1 MLASGLCAEFGRC
14 TGRYLRQTSRGQ
26 DPVHRK
32 RFCFLEVD
40 GGGAARCVLV
50 QRIHMMGGVGQCE
63 SKGLYSASE
72 VRNPICERESCRIAA
87 RLLECRLVTI
97 AGQELHHLH
106 VVWCWACCE
115 TCQTLSVGRRKIP
128 GLLGSCAHSC
138 GGQPSSTPQHQDG
151 RRWAVRSMTLP

>member
-87 RLLECRLVTI
+87 RLLEWPLGDNRGPRTASSARRLV
-97 AGQELHHLH
+97 
-106 VVWCWACCE
+106 
-115 TCQTLSVGRRKIP
+115 
-128 GLLGSCAHSC
+128 LG
-138 GGQPSSTPQHQDG
+138 
-151 RRWAVRSMTLP
+151 ML